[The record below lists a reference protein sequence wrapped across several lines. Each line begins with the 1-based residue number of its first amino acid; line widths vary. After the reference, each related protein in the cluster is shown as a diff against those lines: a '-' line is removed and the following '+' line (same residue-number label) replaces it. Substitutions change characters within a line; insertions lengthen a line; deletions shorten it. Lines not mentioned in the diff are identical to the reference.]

1 MEGMKIDRGYRSPLF
16 ITNKKNQ
23 TCVRDQDP
31 NLDVFIS
38 FKELTSIGTV
48 CMQELEDPLI
58 LIHEKEITSPDR
70 MSKVTGPDSISTV
83 LELALQV
90 QVNSIMSTDAQ
101 PGYFNQYYVF

>member
-1 MEGMKIDRGYRSPLF
+1 MTGDTDPHSSL
-16 ITNKKNQ
+16 Q
-23 TCVRDQDP
+23 TRKTKHACVRDQDP

-83 LELALQV
+83 LELAI
-90 QVNSIMSTDAQ
+90 SK
-101 PGYFNQYYVF
+101 FNNVY